1 MFSVAAGASFAM
13 SHLLCDKLHATIYG
27 MTKENKPIGYLP
39 AWRSKCEAARLLG
52 INRKTIQR
60 KVRLAQLPE
69 DEAGRVCLDRL
80 AALLTADALRGRRGP
95 KLQLRTD
102 KPRPRYEWN
111 GSAFIKTAD
120 HDDPADK
127 LAGAVDSALV
137 AKWSKRMVRCNAAT
151 LREVGKVAMTI
162 TRHQSRMARLGLKVS
177 PDQMLAALARG

>member
-1 MFSVAAGASFAM
+1 
-13 SHLLCDKLHATIYG
+13 
-27 MTKENKPIGYLP
+27 MTRETKPIGYLP

-60 KVRLAQLPE
+60 KVREAQLPE

-102 KPRPRYEWN
+102 KPRPRYEWS
-111 GSAFIKTAD
+111 GTEFVKTAD
-120 HDDPADK
+120 NDDPADK

-137 AKWSKRMVRCNAAT
+137 AKWSKRMAKLNTAT

-162 TRHQSRMARLGLKVS
+162 ARHKSRMARLGLKVS
-177 PDQMLAALARG
+177 PDQILAALAKA